1 MQYVISNLHRLL
13 QSRLHLGQRQAN
25 GTYVRSDGRDL
36 SERRDTA
43 LNIGSISTADGSAL
57 VKMGCTTV
65 VCGIK
70 AELAEPSVSEPKCG
84 FIVPNV
90 DLPPLCSPMFKPG
103 PPGPQ
108 AQVLST
114 MMLDVL
120 SNSNCVDLEKLCIE
134 EAKLCW
140 CLQLDLT
147 CLDYDGN
154 LAEACVLAAT
164 AALSSLT
171 LPKVSTAEGKV
182 DVLLE
187 REAVG
192 VSPGPLAASFAV
204 LADDVVVADP
214 THEEECLAQETF
226 TVVLAA
232 DDTLCTVHKP
242 GGSFLSPEQMSD
254 HLEQAQR
261 LVKDSRTLL
270 NTALAT
276 APRP

>member
-1 MQYVISNLHRLL
+1 
-13 QSRLHLGQRQAN
+13 
-25 GTYVRSDGRDL
+25 
-36 SERRDTA
+36 
-43 LNIGSISTADGSAL
+43 
-57 VKMGCTTV
+57 
-65 VCGIK
+65 
-70 AELAEPSVSEPKCG
+70 
-84 FIVPNV
+84 VPNV

-120 SNSNCVDLEKLCIE
+120 SNSQCLKPKKEKKPSLLARCWPVILRCYFYFFQALFFFLGLQICVCSLCV
-134 EAKLCW
+134 ASC
-140 CLQLDLT
+140 
-147 CLDYDGN
+147 N
-154 LAEACVLAAT
+154 R
-164 AALSSLT
+164 
-171 LPKVSTAEGKV
+171 VSTAEGKV